1 MIFSPTPNIWCF
13 FQEHVLSIGIYWPAI
28 CFREA
33 GLRNSQKRQTI
44 IVKWM
49 EFFGL
54 SIFCYATEWHMKSIF
69 WGKTQVALCL
79 RLAPS
84 QWWRM
89 GRTQRKPKNHTA
101 KPRKAT
107 ADACL
112 GLESLNIWSSG
123 RLGWFV
129 RNTIFGEMSSR
140 KSGDGHVNLTDH
152 VTSSGSCQEP
162 AMFYFVAWNW
172 NPIELLRR

>member
-1 MIFSPTPNIWCF
+1 MFFSRACPVHRNLLTSVM
-13 FQEHVLSIGIYWPAI
+13 FQGSRAQELP
-28 CFREA
+28 
-33 GLRNSQKRQTI
+33 KKQTI

-69 WGKTQVALCL
+69 WANPSDTLAL
-79 RLAPS
+79 RLAWS

-89 GRTQRKPKNHTA
+89 GRTQRKPKNQTV

-140 KSGDGHVNLTDH
+140 KSGDGHVNLTVSCHIKRQLSGTCH
-152 VTSSGSCQEP
+152 VL
-162 AMFYFVAWNW
+162 F
-172 NPIELLRR
+172 LLPGTGIQ

>member
-1 MIFSPTPNIWCF
+1 MMFFSRACPVHRNLLTSDM
-13 FQEHVLSIGIYWPAI
+13 FQGSRAQELP
-28 CFREA
+28 
-33 GLRNSQKRQTI
+33 KKQTI
-44 IVKWM
+44 IVTWM

-54 SIFCYATEWHMKSIF
+54 SISCYATEWHMKSIF
-69 WGKTQVALCL
+69 WVENPKWHFVK
-79 RLAPS
+79 APRPEP
-84 QWWRM
+84 WWRM
-89 GRTQRKPKNHTA
+89 GRTRRKPKNHTA